1 MGHIKGKL
9 RNVDLNKGRTA
20 GVEQRLENIQNHINN
35 VHGEYIETQ
44 TKKINQQVESGRISK
59 DMGDYL
65 KSNIK

>member
-1 MGHIKGKL
+1 L
-9 RNVDLNKGRTA
+9 D
-20 GVEQRLENIQNHINN
+20 NIQNHINN
-35 VHGEYIETQ
+35 VHGEYVETQ